1 MLSLRFSIDY
11 TIYPN
16 GVYEKGVIMKEI
28 CEHCTIREAH
38 HSEELKKDFTSRLNR
53 IEGQING
60 VKKMIMDN
68 VYCDDILIQ
77 ISAIQSAMSAVAHNL
92 LSAHLKSCVV
102 EQIKN
107 DNVEVI
113 DEVMKTIKRMTKS
126 H

>member
-1 MLSLRFSIDY
+1 
-11 TIYPN
+11 
-16 GVYEKGVIMKEI
+16 MKEI